1 MTLNDAKK
9 KGFEEKLL
17 SMKSRLEGE
26 LSRFADP
33 TGVPGDYETR
43 HEEIGSD
50 QDDNATEVEQYVDN
64 LAVEGSLEAQ
74 LADVNEAL
82 ERISAGTYGICSEC
96 GKDIEEGRL
105 EAYPAAK
112 ECMEHAK

>member
-1 MTLNDAKK
+1 MALSDSKK
-9 KGFEEKLL
+9 KEFEERLL
-17 SMKSRLEGE
+17 SAKSRLEGE

-64 LAVEGSLEAQ
+64 IAVEGTLEAQ
-74 LADVNEAL
+74 LADVNDAL
-82 ERISAGTYGICSEC
+82 GRIASGTYGVCAVC

-105 EAYPAAK
+105 EAYPAAR